1 MSNFM
6 VLKCI
11 KMSSGDWISIHENKC
26 LVIKGVKLSNSYLGL
41 DNENVYSFT
50 LFLLT
55 CWLYYSASF
64 HMKIISLSAP
74 GL

>member
-11 KMSSGDWISIHENKC
+11 ILSSGYWFPIHKKIY
-26 LVIKGVKLSNSYLGL
+26 LIIKGVRLCNSHLGL

-50 LFLLT
+50 LF
-55 CWLYYSASF
+55 C
-64 HMKIISLSAP
+64 
-74 GL
+74 

>member
-1 MSNFM
+1 
-6 VLKCI
+6 
-11 KMSSGDWISIHENKC
+11 MSSDDQFSIHENKC
-26 LVIKGVKLSNSYLGL
+26 LVFKGVRLSNSYLGL
-41 DNENVYSFT
+41 DTKNVYSFT

-55 CWLYYSASF
+55 CWLYCSASF